1 MLRILLV
8 LFLGIGNLW
17 AQNPTTDELIN
28 FWLEAERQVAEGD
41 FEAYVKSFHP
51 EAILVNGMN
60 KTSVPIQR
68 ALDGWEA
75 GFVDTKTG
83 KMSATVKFRFSDQ
96 SIGDSTAHFTGIFRY
111 EWQNSGQKSQMVY
124 IHLEAL
130 LTRSNGHWQMLM
142 EYQKAMATT
151 EEWEMLV
158 PFEQSVI
165 QGR

>member
-1 MLRILLV
+1 MLRILFV

-68 ALDGWEA
+68 ALDGWKA
-75 GFVDTKTG
+75 GFVDTKNG
-83 KMSATVKFRFSDQ
+83 KMSASVTFRFSED
-96 SIGDSTAHFTGIFRY
+96 R
-111 EWQNSGQKSQMVY
+111 KSV
-124 IHLEAL
+124 
-130 LTRSNGHWQMLM
+130 
-142 EYQKAMATT
+142 
-151 EEWEMLV
+151 V
-158 PFEQSVI
+158 
-165 QGR
+165 